1 MPEKIRMP
9 VSFLPVVGTD
19 EEAAACGLPQRRLPR
34 RRKGHDQGRMRGA
47 GLMPAGYQLTTR
59 PRPQTQDGSTD
70 SELETPQPVDIE
82 ELMAKLD
89 PWP

>member
-1 MPEKIRMP
+1 
-9 VSFLPVVGTD
+9 
-19 EEAAACGLPQRRLPR
+19 
-34 RRKGHDQGRMRGA
+34 
-47 GLMPAGYQLTTR
+47 MPAGYQLTTR